1 MSEKTV
7 LNVEGMTC
15 TNCALGVTRFL
26 EKKGLTGVNVNFASG
41 EVVFEEVTQTNIG
54 EIIKGINNL
63 GYHVVENQ
71 KVGQPVRKQPIF
83 KTIEFKFWICV
94 VFTLPLVAHMVLDIH
109 LLHNPVFQLFCSLPV
124 FIFGLTHFGKSAWS
138 SLKTGVP
145 NMDVLVTIGSV
156 AAFGYSVAGM
166 ILYSN
171 TEEVK
176 NYLFFETSATII
188 TLVLLGNIIEKRS
201 VIKTTSALK
210 ELSLMQPVFANKITI
225 QKNLSE
231 LVEQVEISSI
241 KVNDAIIVNTGLT
254 VPVDGKVYWGNA
266 TVDESA
272 LTGESIPSEKEI
284 GSTVMAGSTVLNG
297 SIKIRTEKVGSQT
310 VLSNIIQLVKDAQ
323 QSKPE
328 IQKLGDKISG
338 WFVPA
343 VVLISLLTFLLGYF
357 LFDITLTKALM
368 SAIAVLVI
376 SCPCAMGLA
385 TPTAVAVGL
394 GKAAK
399 NGILV
404 KGGST
409 LEQFDDL
416 KTAVFDKTGT
426 LTTGNFKISEI
437 KNYNDFSI
445 DEAIKI
451 IYSLEQHSSHP
462 IAVSLVKELSKKTNE
477 WISLENIK
485 EEKGIGMSAT
495 DADGNRFL
503 LGSFQAQRHL
513 TTDDSHSVY
522 LSKNDLLIATINIKD
537 EIKAGAK
544 EIISLLKAENIKP
557 ILLSGDNQVRCEEI
571 GNELG
576 IEEIYSN
583 KLPHEKTEII
593 RSLKSKGKLLMVG
606 DGINDAPSLELADL
620 GLSFG
625 DATKIAIN
633 SAQVILLNNN
643 DLTAV
648 MTAIRIGKMTMQTIR
663 QNLFWA
669 FFYNIVAIP
678 IAAMGYLSPMVAAFS
693 MAFSDVVV
701 IGNSI
706 RLKFR
711 N

>member
-26 EKKGLTGVNVNFASG
+26 EKKGLNGVQVNFTSG
-41 EVVFEEVTQTNIG
+41 EVVFEEVALPNMG

-63 GYHVVENQ
+63 GYHVIENH
-71 KVGQPVRKQPIF
+71 KVGQPLPTQPFI

-94 VFTLPLVAHMVLDIH
+94 FFTLPLITHMFLDFHI
-109 LLHNPVFQLFCSLPV
+109 LHNPVFQLICSLPV
-124 FIFGLTHFGKSAWS
+124 FIIGLAHFGKSAWL

-156 AAFGYSVAGM
+156 AAFVYSIAGM
-166 ILYSN
+166 ILYQN
-171 TEEVK
+171 PEEAK

-201 VIKTTSALK
+201 VKKTTSALK
-210 ELSLMQPVFANKITI
+210 ELSMMQPVFANKIII

-231 LVEQVEISSI
+231 LVEQVEIAAI
-241 KVNDAIIVNTGLT
+241 KVNDAIIVNTGST

-272 LTGESIPSEKEI
+272 LTGESIPSEKEN

-338 WFVPA
+338 WFVP
-343 VVLISLLTFLLGYF
+343 VVVVISLLTFLIGYF
-357 LFDITLTKALM
+357 IFDISVTKALM

-426 LTTGNFKISEI
+426 LTTGKFKISEI
-437 KNYNDFSI
+437 KSYNDFPNN
-445 DEAIKI
+445 EAVKI

-462 IAVSLVKELSKKTNE
+462 IAVSLVKELSKQTYE
-477 WISLENIK
+477 WIALKSIK

-495 DADGNRFL
+495 DDQGNRFL
-503 LGSFQAQRHL
+503 LGSFQAQKHL

-522 LSKNDLLIATINIKD
+522 LSKNDILIATVNIKD
-537 EIKAGAK
+537 EIKTGAK
-544 EIISLLKAENIKP
+544 ELISLIKSEGINP
-557 ILLSGDNQVRCEEI
+557 VLLSGDGHKRCEEI
-571 GNELG
+571 GKELG

-593 RSLKSKGKLLMVG
+593 KSLKSKGKLLMVG

-648 MTAIRIGKMTMQTIR
+648 ITAIRIGKMTMQTIR

-678 IAAMGYLSPMVAAFS
+678 IAAMGFLSPMVAAFS